1 MLRPEI
7 ILRRFKRNIG
17 LKLISIVCLG
27 VAFACVLL
35 LIAYA
40 KFELSYDQFHTNAG
54 RIARLTLEPR
64 EGLADA
70 RMYGNSTRDLPKS
83 IPEVEAVSLI
93 APIRQGIFRVNDKSF
108 NLSKAYMVDS
118 LFFRVFS
125 CTIKEE
131 NRNNPLPSP
140 QSIIV
145 SETFKTKYLGSEP
158 AMGQIL
164 KMASRDM
171 PEEQTYTIT
180 GVFEDFPA
188 NSHFRADVLAHLPVN
203 YEHFFYT
210 YLLLESPGAIG
221 TVPDKL
227 VALYKS
233 KTNDTTN
240 IPKYNLQPVTQIH
253 LHSNKAREMERNGNY
268 QSLTILISA
277 VVLVLVIALINL
289 ANNSRVLFLLNIE
302 YYTLKRTHGAT
313 FGVLIMEELIHALIT
328 STIIVILGFWAHI
341 YLGRLLN
348 VDSVG
353 ILSNSEIALISLAF
367 VALLILVMVIPVGI
381 FFVRNMLTSITNLR
395 QIQTRRNR
403 MTTMKGFIIVQVA
416 ISIFVLVLS
425 LGISRQM
432 NYIMKSQ
439 PGGRIEG
446 IILLPDQPQKA
457 VRNFDLL
464 KAELLQNP
472 KILGITA
479 AMEPPAGAIRDRSM
493 IEFEG
498 ELQASPTD
506 ILCVD
511 NDFFSVFDLRLKA
524 GTMMP
529 RYPYSFDWESK
540 AINATFLAMGGYKP
554 TVEFDFPD
562 DFSDSYL
569 INAAALAQFGL
580 KSPEEAI
587 GKRVKLKDHP
597 VLNIIPGGRVVGVVS
612 DLKYTSF
619 YEKERPLLILQRRMF
634 TDDLFIRYEAQCE
647 AEAIK
652 AIQEAWGKINPLVPL
667 TYKPLHESY
676 REVYSNEYNS
686 QRILAY
692 FSLLSLL
699 IASLGLAVMVSY
711 FIKYRIKEIG
721 IRKVNGATSYNILMM
736 LNTSIIRWVIA
747 GLAIATPLA
756 YIALKHWLKDFAYQA
771 PLGGWIFVLAGA
783 IALLVALL
791 TVSWQTWRAARMN
804 PVEAIRYE

>member
-1 MLRPEI
+1 M
-7 ILRRFKRNIG
+7 
-17 LKLISIVCLG
+17 
-27 VAFACVLL
+27 LL
-35 LIAYA
+35 LLAHV
-40 KFELSYDQFHTNAG
+40 KFEFSYDQFHTNAR

-70 RMYGNSTRDLPKS
+70 RLYGNSTRDLPKS

-93 APIRQGIFRVNDKSF
+93 APIRQGIIRVNDKSY
-108 NLSKAYMVDS
+108 NLTKAYLVDS

-125 CTIKEE
+125 CTIKEG
-131 NRNNPLPSP
+131 NRDNPLPSP

-164 KMASRDM
+164 EVVSRDM
-171 PEEQTYTIT
+171 PVEQTYIIS

-188 NSHFRADVLAHLPVN
+188 NSHFRADVLAHLPNN

-210 YLLLESPGAIG
+210 YLLLKNPDAII

-233 KTNDTTN
+233 KANDTTN
-240 IPKYNLQPVTQIH
+240 LPKYNLQPVTQIH

-268 QSLTILISA
+268 QALLILISA
-277 VVLVLVIALINL
+277 VVMVLIIALINL
-289 ANNSRVLFLLNIE
+289 SNYSRVIFLLNID

-313 FGVLIMEELIHALIT
+313 IGILIMEELIHALIT
-328 STIIVILGFWAHI
+328 STIIVIFGFWVHI

-353 ILSNSEIALISLAF
+353 ILSNAEIAFVCLAFISL
-367 VALLILVMVIPVGI
+367 LMLVMAIPVGI
-381 FFVRNMLTSITNLR
+381 YFVRNMFTSITNLR
-395 QIQTRRNR
+395 QMQMRRTRI
-403 MTTMKGFIIVQVA
+403 TTMKGYIIVQVA
-416 ISIFVLVLS
+416 ISIFVIVLS

-432 NYIMKSQ
+432 DFVMDSQ

-457 VRNFDLL
+457 IRNFDLL
-464 KAELLQNP
+464 KTELLQNP
-472 KILGITA
+472 KILGVTA

-498 ELQASPTD
+498 ELQENPTD

-511 NDFFSVFDLRLKA
+511 NDFFNVFDLRLKA

-554 TVEFDFPD
+554 TVEFDFPN
-562 DFSDSYL
+562 DFSDNYL
-569 INAAALAQFGL
+569 INESALTQLGI

-612 DLKYTSF
+612 DLMYTSF

-634 TDDLFIRYEAQCE
+634 ADDLFIRYEAKSE

-652 AIQEAWGKINPLVPL
+652 AIMEAWDKINPLVPL
-667 TYKPLHESY
+667 TYKPLHEAY

-692 FSLLSLL
+692 FSLLCLL
-699 IASLGLAVMVSY
+699 IASLGLAVMISY

-721 IRKVNGATSYNILMM
+721 IRKVNGATSYNILKM

-756 YIALKHWLKDFAYQA
+756 YITLKHWLKDFAYQV
-771 PLGGWIFVLAGA
+771 PLGWWIFVLAGA